1 VNTRPFLLYSVVLCL
16 AGCAPAEKTV
26 SVAAP
31 SEWFVDRTDET
42 GLNFTHFNGMTG
54 DFYYPEVMPPGV
66 ALLDF
71 DNDGDLDVFVIQG
84 DMFSGKV
91 IDAALSPP
99 KSPLSSRLFRN
110 DLAGPNQ
117 PPLASG
123 ELRRSAGA
131 LAKAEGPALR
141 FTDVTEQARIDV
153 RGYGMGAAAG
163 DYNNDSCVDLY
174 VTKLGSNQLLRNN
187 CDGTFSDV
195 TTVSRTADPGWS
207 ISAAFVD
214 VDRDGWLDLF
224 VGQYVN
230 YSIAGNVVCYSV
242 SGQRDYCPP
251 SAYRARPS
259 HLFRNNRDGTFTDI
273 TASAGMATEFGPAL
287 GIATADFNRDGWIDL
302 YVANDGAPNQLWI
315 NQRNGTFT
323 NTALLAG
330 AAVSA
335 EGRLKAS
342 MGVDAAD
349 FDGDGDDDVF
359 VGELTGQ
366 GADLY
371 VNDGTGVF
379 VESSAQAGLRLRTL
393 PFTAFGAAWL
403 DADNDGLLDLAIVN
417 GAVTHT
423 AEALAAN
430 ERFRLQQRRQLF
442 RNVGKGRFEEIT
454 DRAGRAF
461 TAEDVGRGAAFGDL
475 DNDGDTDIVVAN
487 DNGRVRVLVN
497 DVGSRSSWIG
507 LRVVTAGPKGPA
519 LQTAPKGPGPQTGPK
534 GPALRGRDALGSR
547 VAFVRGDGTTLWRR
561 ARADGSYASANDPR
575 VLVGLGSAAP
585 STPKVQVFWPSGR
598 VEEWQGLPRNQ
609 YSTLAEG
616 SGAQIRPSDTSGA
629 RP

>member
-1 VNTRPFLLYSVVLCL
+1 VKTRPFFVYVLVMCL
-16 AGCAPAEKTV
+16 AGCRQPENPPV
-26 SVAAP
+26 NEP
-31 SEWFVDRTDET
+31 LEWFVDRTEES

-54 DFYYPEVMPPGV
+54 DFFYPEVMPPGV

-71 DNDGDLDVFVIQG
+71 DNDADLDVFVIQG

-91 IDAALSPP
+91 IESALVPP

-110 DLAGPNQ
+110 D
-117 PPLASG
+117 
-123 ELRRSAGA
+123 
-131 LAKAEGPALR
+131 ALR
-141 FTDVTEQARIDV
+141 FADVTEQSRIDV
-153 RGYGMGAAAG
+153 RGYGMGAATG
-163 DYNNDSCVDLY
+163 DFNNDGCVDLY

-187 CDGTFSDV
+187 CDGTFTDV
-195 TTVSRTADPGWS
+195 TVSSRTADPGWS
-207 ISAAFVD
+207 VSAAFVD
-214 VDRDGWLDLF
+214 IDRDGWLDLF

-259 HLFRNNRDGTFTDI
+259 HLFRNNRDGTFIDI
-273 TASAGMATEFGPAL
+273 TAAAGMATEFGPAL
-287 GIATADFNRDGWIDL
+287 GISTADFDRDGWIDL

-315 NQRNGTFT
+315 NQRNRTFK

-342 MGVDAAD
+342 MGVDAGD
-349 FDGDGDDDVF
+349 FDADGDEDVF

-371 VNDGTGVF
+371 VNDGSGVF
-379 VESSAQAGLRLRTL
+379 VENSAPAGIRLRTL

-430 ERFRLQQRRQLF
+430 ERFKLQQRRQLF
-442 RNVGKGRFEEIT
+442 HNVGKGRFEEIS

-461 TAEDVGRGAAFGDL
+461 TMEDVGRGAAFGDL

-487 DNGRVRVLVN
+487 DNGPVRVLVN
-497 DVGSRSSWIG
+497 NVGSRSSWIG
-507 LRVVTAGPKGPA
+507 LRLVSGK
-519 LQTAPKGPGPQTGPK
+519 
-534 GPALRGRDALGSR
+534 RDALGAR
-547 VAFVRGDGTTLWRR
+547 VTIVRDDGATMSRR

-575 VLVGLGSAAP
+575 VLVGFGSTVP
-585 STPKVQVFWPSGR
+585 HSLKVHVFWPSGR
-598 VEEWQGLPRNQ
+598 DEEWSGIPVGR

-616 SGAQIRPSDTSGA
+616 TGTEVRNSDTPQP

>member
-1 VNTRPFLLYSVVLCL
+1 VCL
-16 AGCAPAEKTV
+16 AGCRPAEQTAV
-26 SVAAP
+26 LGEPPV
-31 SEWFVDRTDET
+31 EWFVDRTEET
-42 GLNFTHFNGMTG
+42 GLTFTHFNGMTG

-84 DMFSGKV
+84 DMFSGKL
-91 IDAALSPP
+91 IDSALAPP
-99 KSPLSSRLFRN
+99 KSPLRSRLFRN
-110 DLAGPNQ
+110 EVVRDRPDTMQ
-117 PPLASG
+117 
-123 ELRRSAGA
+123 
-131 LAKAEGPALR
+131 
-141 FTDVTEQARIDV
+141 FVDVTEQSRIDV

-163 DYNNDSCVDLY
+163 DYNNDGCVDLY

-187 CDGTFSDV
+187 CDGTFSDATV
-195 TTVSRTADPGWS
+195 VSRTADPGWS
-207 ISAAFVD
+207 VSAAFVD
-214 VDRDGWLDLF
+214 IDRDGWLDLF
-224 VGQYVN
+224 VGQYLN

-259 HLFRNNRDGTFTDI
+259 HLFRNNRDGTFSDI
-273 TASAGMATEFGPAL
+273 TAAAGMATEYGPAL
-287 GIATADFNRDGWIDL
+287 GISTADFNGDGWIDL

-315 NQRNGTFT
+315 NQRNGRFT

-342 MGVDAAD
+342 MGVDAGD
-349 FDGDGDDDVF
+349 FDEDGDDDVF

-371 VNDGTGVF
+371 VNDGSGVF
-379 VESSAQAGLRLRTL
+379 VEGSAQAGIRLRTL

-403 DADNDGLLDLAIVN
+403 DADNDGRLDLAIAN

-442 RNVGKGRFEEIT
+442 RNMGKGRFEEVT

-461 TAEDVGRGAAFGDL
+461 SNEDVGRGAAFGDL
-475 DNDGDTDIVVAN
+475 DNDGDTDIVIAN
-487 DNGRVRVLVN
+487 DNGPVRVLVN
-497 DVGSRSSWIG
+497 NVGSRARWIG
-507 LRVVTAGPKGPA
+507 LRLVTAGEARPEGR
-519 LQTAPKGPGPQTGPK
+519 
-534 GPALRGRDALGSR
+534 ALRARDALGAR
-547 VAFVRGDGTTLWRR
+547 VGIVRENGVTQWRR

-575 VLVGLGSAAP
+575 VLVGLGGTAP
-585 STPKVQVFWPSGR
+585 NSVKVRVVWPGGR
-598 VEEWQGLPRNQ
+598 IEEWSAVEANR
-609 YSTLAEG
+609 YSTLTEG
-616 SGAQIRPSDTSGA
+616 GGGPNSQN
-629 RP
+629 

>member
-1 VNTRPFLLYSVVLCL
+1 VNTRPFALYVLLVCL
-16 AGCAPAEKTV
+16 VGCRPAERTTV
-26 SVAAP
+26 VTEPA
-31 SEWFVDRTDET
+31 EWFVDRTEES
-42 GLNFTHFNGMTG
+42 GLTFTHFNGMTG

-84 DMFSGKV
+84 DMFSGKL
-91 IDAALSPP
+91 IDSALSPP

-110 DLAGPNQ
+110 DVGPVLSDR
-117 PPLASG
+117 P
-123 ELRRSAGA
+123 
-131 LAKAEGPALR
+131 LR
-141 FTDVTEQARIDV
+141 FTDITEQSRIDV

-163 DYNNDSCVDLY
+163 DYDNDGCVDLY
-174 VTKLGSNQLLRNN
+174 ITKLGSNQMLRNN
-187 CDGTFSDV
+187 CDGTFADA
-195 TTVSRTADPGWS
+195 TAVSRTADPGWS
-207 ISAAFVD
+207 VSAAFVD
-214 VDRDGWLDLF
+214 IDRDGWLDLF
-224 VGQYVN
+224 VGQYLN

-259 HLFRNNRDGTFTDI
+259 HLFRNNRDGTFSDI
-273 TASAGMATEFGPAL
+273 TAAAGMATEFGPAL
-287 GIATADFNRDGWIDL
+287 GISTADFNRDGWIDL

-315 NQRNGTFT
+315 NQRNGTFR

-342 MGVDAAD
+342 MGVDAGD
-349 FDGDGDDDVF
+349 FDEDGDDDVF

-371 VNDGTGVF
+371 VNDGSGVF
-379 VESSAQAGLRLRTL
+379 VEGSAQAGIRLRTL
-393 PFTAFGAAWL
+393 PFTAFGVAWL
-403 DADNDGLLDLAIVN
+403 DADNDGRLDLAIAN

-442 RNVGKGRFEEIT
+442 RNVGMGRFEEIT

-461 TAEDVGRGAAFGDL
+461 LAEDVGRGAAFGDL

-487 DNGRVRVLVN
+487 DNGPVRVLVN
-497 DVGSRSSWIG
+497 NVGSRARWIG
-507 LRVVTAGPKGPA
+507 LRLLTGAGSKGS
-519 LQTAPKGPGPQTGPK
+519 
-534 GPALRGRDALGSR
+534 ALRGRDALGAR
-547 VAFVRGDGTTLWRR
+547 VAIVGDNGLMRWRR

-575 VLVGLGSAAP
+575 ALVGLGSIAAQ
-585 STPKVQVFWPSGR
+585 SLKVRVVWPGGR
-598 VEEWQGLPRNQ
+598 VEEWSGIPASR
-609 YSTLAEG
+609 YSTLVEG
-616 SGAQIRPSDTSGA
+616 TGTEVR
-629 RP
+629 

>member
-1 VNTRPFLLYSVVLCL
+1 
-16 AGCAPAEKTV
+16 
-26 SVAAP
+26 
-31 SEWFVDRTDET
+31 
-42 GLNFTHFNGMTG
+42 
-54 DFYYPEVMPPGV
+54 MPPGV

-110 DLAGPNQ
+110 DVGP
-117 PPLASG
+117 
-123 ELRRSAGA
+123 A
-131 LAKAEGPALR
+131 LQERPALR

-163 DYNNDSCVDLY
+163 DYNNDGCVDLY

-187 CDGTFSDV
+187 CDGTFTDA
-195 TTVSRTADPGWS
+195 TAVSRTADPGWS
-207 ISAAFVD
+207 VSAAFVD

-287 GIATADFNRDGWIDL
+287 GISTADFNRDGWIDL

-315 NQRNGTFT
+315 NQRNGTFK

-371 VNDGTGVF
+371 VNDGSGVF

-442 RNVGKGRFEEIT
+442 RNGGKGRFEEIT

-487 DNGRVRVLVN
+487 DNGPVRVLVN

-507 LRVVTAGPKGPA
+507 LRVVTASPNAAGPKGPA
-519 LQTAPKGPGPQTGPK
+519 LQTSPKGPT
-534 GPALRGRDALGSR
+534 LRRRDALGAH
-547 VAFVRGDGTTLWRR
+547 VAIVRGDGTTLWRR

-575 VLVGLGSAAP
+575 VLVGLGTAAP
-585 STPKVQVFWPSGR
+585 SSLKVQVFWPSGR
-598 VEEWQGLPRNQ
+598 VEEWQGLSRSR
-609 YSTLAEG
+609 YATLAEG
-616 SGAQIRPSDTSGA
+616 SGAEIRPSDTSGA
-629 RP
+629 GP

>member
-1 VNTRPFLLYSVVLCL
+1 MNTRPFVLYGVLVCL
-16 AGCAPAEKTV
+16 AGCQPAEQTAV
-26 SVAAP
+26 PGEPSV
-31 SEWFVDRTDET
+31 EWFVDRTEET
-42 GLNFTHFNGMTG
+42 GLTFTHFNGMTG

-84 DMFSGKV
+84 DMFSGKL
-91 IDAALSPP
+91 IDSALSPP

-110 DLAGPNQ
+110 D
-117 PPLASG
+117 
-123 ELRRSAGA
+123 
-131 LAKAEGPALR
+131 ALR
-141 FTDVTEQARIDV
+141 FTDVTEQSRIDV

-163 DYNNDSCVDLY
+163 DYNNDGCVDLY

-187 CDGTFSDV
+187 CDGTFSDATV
-195 TTVSRTADPGWS
+195 VSRTADPGWS
-207 ISAAFVD
+207 VSAAFVD
-214 VDRDGWLDLF
+214 LDRDGWLDLF
-224 VGQYVN
+224 VGQYLN
-230 YSIAGNVVCYSV
+230 YSIGGNVVCYSV

-259 HLFRNNRDGTFTDI
+259 HLFRNNRDGTFSDI
-273 TASAGMATEFGPAL
+273 TAAAGMATEYGPAL
-287 GIATADFNRDGWIDL
+287 GISTADFNGDGWIDL

-315 NQRNGTFT
+315 NQRNGRFT

-342 MGVDAAD
+342 MGVDAGD
-349 FDGDGDDDVF
+349 FDEDGDDDVF

-371 VNDGTGVF
+371 VNDGSGVF
-379 VESSAQAGLRLRTL
+379 VEGSAQAGIRLRTL

-403 DADNDGLLDLAIVN
+403 DADNDGRLDLAIVN

-442 RNVGKGRFEEIT
+442 RNMGKGRFEEVT

-461 TAEDVGRGAAFGDL
+461 SNEDVGRGAAFGDL

-487 DNGRVRVLVN
+487 DNGPVRVLVN
-497 DVGSRSSWIG
+497 NVGSRASWIG
-507 LRVVTAGPKGPA
+507 LRLVTTAGPKGLA
-519 LQTAPKGPGPQTGPK
+519 GPN
-534 GPALRGRDALGSR
+534 GPALRTRDALGAR
-547 VAFVRGDGTTLWRR
+547 VGIVSENGVTRWRR

-575 VLVGLGSAAP
+575 VLVGLGGTAAQ
-585 STPKVQVFWPSGR
+585 SVKVRVVWPGGR
-598 VEEWQGLPRNQ
+598 IEEWSAVEANR
-609 YSTLAEG
+609 YSTLTEG
-616 SGAQIRPSDTSGA
+616 AGGPNSQN
-629 RP
+629 

>member
-1 VNTRPFLLYSVVLCL
+1 VNTRPFALYVLLVCL
-16 AGCAPAEKTV
+16 VGCRPAERTTV
-26 SVAAP
+26 VTEPAD
-31 SEWFVDRTDET
+31 WFVDRTEES
-42 GLNFTHFNGMTG
+42 GLTFTHFNGMTG

-84 DMFSGKV
+84 DMFSGKL
-91 IDAALSPP
+91 IDSALSPP

-110 DLAGPNQ
+110 DVGPVLSDR
-117 PPLASG
+117 P
-123 ELRRSAGA
+123 
-131 LAKAEGPALR
+131 LR
-141 FTDVTEQARIDV
+141 FTDITEQSRIDV

-163 DYNNDSCVDLY
+163 DYDNDGCVDLY
-174 VTKLGSNQLLRNN
+174 ITKLGSNQMLRNN
-187 CDGTFSDV
+187 CDGTFADA
-195 TTVSRTADPGWS
+195 TAVSRTADPGWS
-207 ISAAFVD
+207 VSAAFVD
-214 VDRDGWLDLF
+214 IDRDGWLDLF
-224 VGQYVN
+224 VGQYLN

-259 HLFRNNRDGTFTDI
+259 HLFRNNRDGTFSDI
-273 TASAGMATEFGPAL
+273 TAAAGMATEFGPAL
-287 GIATADFNRDGWIDL
+287 GISTADFNRDGWIDL

-315 NQRNGTFT
+315 NQRNGTFR

-342 MGVDAAD
+342 MGVDAGD
-349 FDGDGDDDVF
+349 FDEDGDDDVF

-371 VNDGTGVF
+371 VNDGSGVF
-379 VESSAQAGLRLRTL
+379 VEGSAQAGIRLRTL
-393 PFTAFGAAWL
+393 PFTAFGVAWL
-403 DADNDGLLDLAIVN
+403 DADNDGRLDLAIAN

-442 RNVGKGRFEEIT
+442 RNVGMGRFEEIT

-461 TAEDVGRGAAFGDL
+461 LAEDVGRGAAFGDL

-487 DNGRVRVLVN
+487 DNGPVRVLVN
-497 DVGSRSSWIG
+497 NVGSRARWIG
-507 LRVVTAGPKGPA
+507 LRLLTGAGSKGS
-519 LQTAPKGPGPQTGPK
+519 
-534 GPALRGRDALGSR
+534 ALRGRDALGAR
-547 VAFVRGDGTTLWRR
+547 VAIVGDNGLMRWRR

-575 VLVGLGSAAP
+575 ALVGLGSIAAQ
-585 STPKVQVFWPSGR
+585 SLKVRVVWPGGR
-598 VEEWQGLPRNQ
+598 VEEWSGIPASR
-609 YSTLAEG
+609 YSTLVEG
-616 SGAQIRPSDTSGA
+616 TGTEVR
-629 RP
+629 

>member
-1 VNTRPFLLYSVVLCL
+1 VNTRPIVLYGLLACL
-16 AGCAPAEKTV
+16 AGCRPAEQPAV
-26 SVAAP
+26 VAQP
-31 SEWFVDRTDET
+31 LEWFVDRTEET
-42 GLNFTHFNGMTG
+42 GLTFTHFNGMTG

-84 DMFSGKV
+84 DMFSGKL
-91 IDAALSPP
+91 IDSALSPP

-110 DLAGPNQ
+110 DVAGP
-117 PPLASG
+117 
-123 ELRRSAGA
+123 
-131 LAKAEGPALR
+131 KGPGLR
-141 FTDVTEQARIDV
+141 FTDVTEQSRIDV

-163 DYNNDSCVDLY
+163 DYDNDGCVDLY
-174 VTKLGSNQLLRNN
+174 VTKLGSNQLLHNN
-187 CDGTFSDV
+187 CDGTFSDA
-195 TTVSRTADPGWS
+195 TAVSRTADPGWS
-207 ISAAFVD
+207 VSAAFVD

-224 VGQYVN
+224 VGQYLN

-259 HLFRNNRDGTFTDI
+259 HLFRNNRDGTFRDI
-273 TASAGMATEFGPAL
+273 TAAAGMATDYGPAL
-287 GIATADFNRDGWIDL
+287 GISTADFNADGWIDL

-342 MGVDAAD
+342 MGVDAGD
-349 FDGDGDDDVF
+349 FDEDGDDDVF

-371 VNDGTGVF
+371 VNDGSGVF
-379 VESSAQAGLRLRTL
+379 VEGSAQAGIRLRTL

-403 DADNDGLLDLAIVN
+403 DADNDGRLDLAIAN

-430 ERFRLQQRRQLF
+430 QRFTLQQRRQLF
-442 RNVGKGRFEEIT
+442 RNLGNGRFEEIT

-461 TAEDVGRGAAFGDL
+461 STEDVGRGAAFGDL

-487 DNGRVRVLVN
+487 DNGPVRVLVN
-497 DVGSRSSWIG
+497 NVGSRAGWIG
-507 LRVVTAGPKGPA
+507 LRLVTG
-519 LQTAPKGPGPQTGPK
+519 TAE
-534 GPALRGRDALGSR
+534 GPALRGRDALGARIGIAGESGATR
-547 VAFVRGDGTTLWRR
+547 WRR

-575 VLVGLGSAAP
+575 VLVGLGAAAAH
-585 STPKVQVFWPSGR
+585 SVKVRVVWPSGR
-598 VEEWQGLPRNQ
+598 IEEWSAVPTNR
-609 YSTLAEG
+609 YSTLSEG
-616 SGAQIRPSDTSGA
+616 TGISQN
-629 RP
+629 